1 MKQTAHRHSLVIF
14 HVLCPLKQ
22 RTPVRNVS
30 TDKELRY
37 DHSIVPVIL
46 LSVSSFCLYFLSLS
60 AVLQFFHIVYFQLV
74 GFFLTLYLIFQILY
88 IFSGQFD
95 AAADSQILMLLHFI
109 QPLLEGFF
117 LNISVCMVRLY
128 KHYYPTLNS
137 FCNISNS
144 TF

>member
-1 MKQTAHRHSLVIF
+1 MKQTAPRHNLSIS

-30 TDKELRY
+30 TEKAIDMTIPLFQ
-37 DHSIVPVIL
+37 
-46 LSVSSFCLYFLSLS
+46 SFCCLFHLS
-60 AVLQFFHIVYFQLV
+60 AVFQFFHIVYFQLV
-74 GFFLTLYLIFQILY
+74 GFFLTLDLIFQILY